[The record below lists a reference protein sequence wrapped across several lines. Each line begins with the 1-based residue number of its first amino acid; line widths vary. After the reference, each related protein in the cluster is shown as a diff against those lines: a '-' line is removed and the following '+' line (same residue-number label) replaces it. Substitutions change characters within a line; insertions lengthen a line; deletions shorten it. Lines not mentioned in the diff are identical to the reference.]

1 MCLSSASSPHTGL
14 LVLAIVLGMQVQGE
28 EHGDALD
35 DEDQQ
40 QPDKEPRKGRKQGYF
55 RYFQYY
61 HGVPFS
67 RVSSG
72 ATGQPLPTTC

>member
-1 MCLSSASSPHTGL
+1 MCPSSVSSPHTGL

-28 EHGDALD
+28 EHGAALYN
-35 DEDQQ
+35 EDQQ
-40 QPDKEPRKGRKQGYF
+40 EPDKEPRKGRKQGHF
-55 RYFQYY
+55 RHLQYY

-72 ATGQPLPTTC
+72 AAGQPLPTTC